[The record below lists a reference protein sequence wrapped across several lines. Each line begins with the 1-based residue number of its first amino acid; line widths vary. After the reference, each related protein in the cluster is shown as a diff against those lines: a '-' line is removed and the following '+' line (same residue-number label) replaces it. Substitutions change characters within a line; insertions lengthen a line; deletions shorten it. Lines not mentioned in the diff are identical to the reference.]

1 MTGITFKYFLNA
13 IFYCIWIKSERFD
26 SWFETW
32 IERLI
37 APIVNFIPKYLYQKK
52 LKKKYYRNK
61 VLNKK
66 RMDDFRHNRKHGT
79 HMESAKDLFGKFF
92 TGYFLFATL
101 MFYSCLILCDL
112 SNVFITIGISI
123 IFLRLCYIPINKMV
137 FSNYKY
143 LEYFKLFE
151 KNDEQWHKKWN
162 RITTV
167 FCISAIILFFAG
179 PFSMLG
185 LLILLD

>member
-1 MTGITFKYFLNA
+1 
-13 IFYCIWIKSERFD
+13 
-26 SWFETW
+26 
-32 IERLI
+32 
-37 APIVNFIPKYLYQKK
+37 
-52 LKKKYYRNK
+52 
-61 VLNKK
+61 
-66 RMDDFRHNRKHGT
+66 
-79 HMESAKDLFGKFF
+79 
-92 TGYFLFATL
+92 
-101 MFYSCLILCDL
+101 
-112 SNVFITIGISI
+112 
-123 IFLRLCYIPINKMV
+123 MV

-162 RITTV
+162 RITTA